1 MVQLVAYRKNN
12 TENSGAW
19 RSGTQSMDALMGVD
33 TKDTSF
39 LFHIHTHQGALIA
52 REALCN
58 LLDRYD
64 PSCGS

>member
-19 RSGTQSMDALMGVD
+19 RSGTQSVDALMGVD

-39 LFHIHTHQGALIA
+39 LFSYSYSPGSIDCQG
-52 REALCN
+52 
-58 LLDRYD
+58 
-64 PSCGS
+64 GSLQSVGQV